1 MNSPP
6 DRGGASGDPLH
17 QSPNWER
24 NGEHAERPDIM
35 RLAPDAT
42 ARQIGHLH
50 EENIGPSA
58 IVLAGEGPI
67 LEPRVL
73 SLPAPDVL
81 YPDILDLDPNILD
94 LDPCILDPEILRHP
108 PRRARGTFGR
118 FALGISI
125 AAVVVIAA
133 LPIFRTI
140 SPGWTDVTGGPQADS
155 TTPQLTGQ
163 TQASVKPQTQ
173 APEQTNSSH
182 PRLLVLRAS
191 PHSTDEAIPLGLSLA
206 GASAGAALVLTG
218 LPVGWTISSGLRQ
231 GADNWLLSTSEVSGA
246 AIRPPLDFVGAID
259 LGVEL
264 RLADGTVT
272 DRLSLR
278 LTWVDAPTT
287 TTVIA
292 APQKAAASAGTG
304 SAGTAPPETTKPQ
317 ARSAPLRHLD
327 RDEIA
332 NLRKRGEEFMAAGNV
347 GLARL
352 DLQHA
357 AEAGDAQAAFA
368 LATTYD
374 PILLETRKMIGV
386 VPDIAM
392 ARAWYEKAKDLGLT
406 DAADAPAM
414 IAAAQKAA
422 VAIGTGNTGIAP
434 PETPNLQATSAPL
447 RHLDRD
453 EIAHLRKR
461 GEQFIAAGNLGL
473 ARLDLQHAAEAGDAQ
488 AAFALATTYDPILL
502 QIRKVIGVVPDIAM
516 ARAWYE
522 KAKELGSTDASLRL
536 EVFANRDR

>member
-24 NGEHAERPDIM
+24 NGEHAERPDVM
-35 RLAPDAT
+35 RFALDAT
-42 ARQIGHLH
+42 AQQIGDLH
-50 EENIGPSA
+50 EENTGPSA
-58 IVLAGEGPI
+58 TLHAGEGPI

-81 YPDILDLDPNILD
+81 SPDILD
-94 LDPCILDPEILRHP
+94 LDPCILDPEILREP
-108 PRRARGTFGR
+108 PRRARGKFGR
-118 FALGISI
+118 FALGMSI
-125 AAVVVIAA
+125 AAVVVIAV

-140 SPGWTDVTGGPQADS
+140 SPGWTDVTGGPQAGS

-163 TQASVKPQTQ
+163 TQASTKPQSQ
-173 APEQTNSSH
+173 ATEQTNSSH

-218 LPVGWTISSGLRQ
+218 LPAGWTISSGLRQ

-292 APQKAAASAGTG
+292 APQNAAASAGTG

-374 PILLETRKMIGV
+374 PTILEARKMIGV
-386 VPDIAM
+386 VPDTAM
-392 ARAWYEKAKDLGLT
+392 ARAWYENAKELGLT
-406 DAADAPAM
+406 DAADAPTM
-414 IAAAQKAA
+414 IVAAQKAA
-422 VAIGTGNTGIAP
+422 VAIGTGNSGIAAP

-453 EIAHLRKR
+453 EIANLRKR
-461 GEQFIAAGNLGL
+461 GEKFIAAGNLGL